1 MADPVRPAESV
12 ALAAEMAAAQK
23 VYLFHDFN
31 DAMARLYKKYGVRE
45 VAEQCR
51 AWADFIDAQ
60 AARIDGDDDER

>member
-1 MADPVRPAESV
+1 MPEPVLPAESV
-12 ALAAEMAAAQK
+12 AMAAEVAAAQK

-31 DAMARLYKKYGVRE
+31 DAMARLYKNYGVRE

-60 AARIDGDDDER
+60 IARNDGSQ